1 MEITLANNPL
11 DKEPKDQVKISRDI
25 DSENQNVCNISQAQ
39 NLLDTISSYNP
50 DFDRKFVQKAIDFA
64 IKYHADQKRADGQP
78 YYTHPIEV
86 ATILAEFKL
95 DTGSIVT
102 ALLHDTIEDT
112 EATLDMI
119 KNEFGAEIAYTVN
132 GVTKLEK
139 INFRTEN
146 ERQAENFRKFLMA
159 ISDDIRVLFVKLA
172 DRLHNIR
179 TLHHIKKDHKR
190 LRIAKETM
198 DIYAPLAERIGMHK
212 IKVELQDYAFRE
224 LYPDAYASVMNRL
237 EYLRK
242 LEDNVVEHTVDSIK
256 KALASVNI
264 KGEIAGREKMP
275 FSIWLKM
282 QKKNIGF
289 ESVTDIIAF
298 RIIVNTVDECYRALG
313 AIHTKFKLV
322 PGHFDDYISVPKAN
336 NYQSIHTIVMND
348 EMQRIEIQ
356 IRTKE
361 MHDIA
366 EYGVAAHWS
375 YKQGFT
381 YNIDGSQYR
390 WVRQLLDVLENSA
403 DPEEVMENT
412 RLEMYH
418 DHVFCFTPNG
428 DLIVLPKGATPVDF
442 AFAVHTGIGR
452 TCAGS
457 KVNGRVVPLRTKLKN
472 GDQVDIIQSKV
483 NNIQATWDSFVKT
496 AKARAEIRKYVRQ
509 RKVGEYAVL
518 GKSMMNQ
525 MFMQNGQVLDE
536 GRINALLEQFKK
548 KNLNEFYSAVGEG
561 NISRTE
567 LLKALFPD
575 STFLKKEKVDGS
587 YTTTEG
593 AEIELKGLTEGMSVT
608 YASCCSPLP
617 GERIVGIQIAGGGVM
632 VHTADCIQLENH
644 VDEPERWVD
653 LKWDQKNEEGYYRS
667 RLDVKVQNKK
677 GVLAEITKV
686 CADQGA
692 NIYNLRIQ
700 QKGQDFARMILDIE
714 VHSITHLHRVKQAF
728 KALAIVHSVK
738 RYKG

>member
-1 MEITLANNPL
+1 MEIRTENNPNL
-11 DKEPKDQVKISRDI
+11 VVPETAPATTVCSISL
-25 DSENQNVCNISQAQ
+25 AQ
-39 NLLDTISSYNP
+39 HLMETIASYNP
-50 DFDRKFVQKAIDFA
+50 DFDRVYVQKAIDFA
-64 IKYHADQKRADGQP
+64 IKYHAGQLRADGQP

-95 DTGSIVT
+95 DVGSIVT
-102 ALLHDTIEDT
+102 ALLHDTVEDT

-119 KNEFGAEIAYTVN
+119 KKEFGPEIAYIVN

-139 INFRTEN
+139 INFRTDT
-146 ERQAENFRKFLMA
+146 ERQAENFRKFLLA

-190 LRIAKETM
+190 ERIAKETM
-198 DIYAPLAERIGMHK
+198 DIYAPLAERIGMHR

-242 LEDNVVEHTVDSIK
+242 IDDNVVVRTIESIK
-256 KALASVNI
+256 KGLESVGI
-264 KGEIAGREKMP
+264 QGEVTGREKMP

-289 ESVTDIIAF
+289 ESITDVIAF
-298 RIIVNTVDECYRALG
+298 RVIVNSVDECYRALG
-313 AIHTKFKLV
+313 TIHARFRLV

-348 EMQRIEIQ
+348 DMQRIEIQ

-390 WVRQLLDVLENSA
+390 WVRQLLDILENSN

-418 DHVFCFTPNG
+418 DHVFCFTPGG
-428 DLIVLPKGATPVDF
+428 DLIVLPKGATSVDF
-442 AFAVHTGIGR
+442 AFAVHTGVGR
-452 TCAGS
+452 TTAGA

-472 GDQVDIIQSKV
+472 GDQVEIIQSKV
-483 NNIQATWDSFVKT
+483 NNIQAAWDNFVIT
-496 AKARAEIRKYVRQ
+496 AKARAEIRRFVRQ
-509 RKVGEYAVL
+509 QKLGEYEVL
-518 GKSMMNQ
+518 GRSVINQ
-525 MFMQNGQVLDE
+525 MFMQHGAELDE
-536 GRINALLEQFKK
+536 KKIGDLLEQFKR
-548 KNLNEFYSAVGEG
+548 KNLSEFYSSVGEG
-561 NISRTE
+561 TLSRTE
-567 LLKALFPD
+567 LLKTLFPE
-575 STFLKKEKVDGS
+575 SSFAKKEKIDGA
-587 YTTTEG
+587 YTSEG
-593 AEIELKGLTEGMSVT
+593 AEINLKGLTEGMAVT

-632 VHTADCIQLENH
+632 VHAADCAQLENH

-677 GVLAEITKV
+677 GALAEIAKM
-686 CADQGA
+686 CADQNA

-700 QKGQDFARMILDIE
+700 QKGQDFARMILDLE
-714 VHSITHLHRVKQAF
+714 VHSITHLHKVKQAL
-728 KALAIVHSVK
+728 KSLAITHSVK